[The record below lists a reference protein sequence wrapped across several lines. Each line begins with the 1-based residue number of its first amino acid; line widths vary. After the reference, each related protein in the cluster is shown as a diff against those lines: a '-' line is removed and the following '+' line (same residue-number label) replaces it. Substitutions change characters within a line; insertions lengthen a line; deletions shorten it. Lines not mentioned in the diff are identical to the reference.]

1 MGKLLQKKNRG
12 IFMKKVITYGTFDL
26 FHRGHYN
33 IIKRAKALG
42 DYLIVGVTSESY
54 DIERGKLN
62 VRDSLI
68 KRIENV
74 RKTGLADEII
84 IEEYQGQKIND
95 IIKYNIDLLVVG
107 SDWRGK
113 FDYLKNYCDVM
124 YLERTKNI
132 SSTKIRSE
140 GTIFNI
146 GVVTDDINDNG
157 IVSETKFVSGLH
169 VERVYSDEPDVAEA
183 FRDKYELDSCWT
195 DYDEF
200 LSDLDIVYIKCS
212 QKLRADY
219 IERAIEQNK
228 YVISDTPMTLS
239 PERLQE
245 LFDKAKEHQVV
256 LVERLTLVY
265 LRAFNQLVWHVH
277 SNLVGDII
285 SVKCAICQDD
295 FEGGKSFNETVSHAI
310 GAIIK
315 LLGRECL
322 DVSTNAVTDAQGNF
336 VYDVI
341 TMKYKNA
348 LASIEIGS
356 TVDVEDELVIIGSGG
371 RVTIPNDWWNTGY
384 FEAKIEGNE
393 FLKRYSFNFEG
404 NGLRYLLQELLIM
417 IRDKRTECTRLFY
430 DESLLLSEI
439 LKRINQ
445 RG

>member
-1 MGKLLQKKNRG
+1 
-12 IFMKKVITYGTFDL
+12 MKKVITYGTFDL

-140 GTIFNI
+140 GIIFNI

-169 VERVYSDEPDVAEA
+169 VERVYSDEPEVAEA

-212 QKLRADY
+212 QKRRADY

-239 PERLQE
+239 PKKLQA

-348 LASIEIGS
+348 LATIEIGS
-356 TVDVEDELVIIGSGG
+356 TVDVEDELVIIGSSG

-439 LKRINQ
+439 LKKINQ

>member
-1 MGKLLQKKNRG
+1 
-12 IFMKKVITYGTFDL
+12 MKKVITYGTFDL

-140 GTIFNI
+140 VIIFNI

-183 FRDKYELDSCWT
+183 FCDKYELDSCWT

-212 QKLRADY
+212 QKRRADY

-239 PERLQE
+239 PERLE
-245 LFDKAKEHQVV
+245 KLFEKAKEHQVV

-322 DVSTNAVTDAQGNF
+322 DVSTNAVTDRQGRF

-348 LASIEIGS
+348 LATIEIGS
-356 TVDVEDELVIIGSGG
+356 TVDVEDELVIIGSSG

-439 LKRINQ
+439 LNKINQ
-445 RG
+445 KGK